1 MIFPEEYKF
10 VGYKEEERR
19 GDPIY
24 FATQYLICRKGPS
37 LYRVKSSGEGFMR
50 RVDSLELIASGKEI
64 VEHPPVDDISNRA
77 RLIELASEICRSSK
91 ANTVIFKGPD
101 EHITFV
107 HNPDPGAILTLEI
120 LDVAPPEPP
129 WLVYS
134 IERLQAC
141 GVLGDLTVRFEPRL
155 LDLRDYKGQEVYYPC
170 RAAGLGRSL
179 DSDKVVHNRP
189 RIVGCEVSRQI
200 FLANYGCKSHDF
212 VNICPPDS
220 IMPTRPFIARCC
232 RSERRGLVTRNGH
245 RGIIVHWGERPWA
258 IAEAVR
264 CLAEELRR

>member
-10 VGYKEEERR
+10 VGCKDEERR

-24 FATQYLICRKGPS
+24 FSTQYLICRDGPA
-37 LYRVKSSGEGFMR
+37 LYRVASSGEGFMR
-50 RVDSLELIASGKEI
+50 RVDALELIASGEEI
-64 VEHPPVDDISNRA
+64 VEHPQVVDLSNRA
-77 RLIELASEICRSSK
+77 LLIELASKICRSSR

-107 HNPDPGAILTLEI
+107 HDPDPGAIITLEI

-141 GVLGDLTVRFEPRL
+141 GVLGDLTVRFEPRV
-155 LDLRDYKGQEVYYPC
+155 LDLRNYKGREVYYPC
-170 RAAGLGRSL
+170 RAAGLGQSL
-179 DSDKVVHNRP
+179 DCDQVVAERP

-200 FLANYGCKSHDF
+200 FLANYGCNGYDF
-212 VNICPPDS
+212 VNICPPDC
-220 IMPTRPFIARCC
+220 IVPMRPFIARCC

-245 RGIIVHWGERPWA
+245 PGIIVHWGEKPWG

-264 CLAEELRR
+264 CLVEELRR